1 MRASTFAGAAVL
13 LLACASASAQDV
25 YSLDGTHTTPM
36 YEVRH
41 MGMSLQRGWFTDV
54 QGRVTL
60 DRAARK
66 GTIDVVIGTAS
77 VTTSSRILNDVL
89 KRDDY
94 FNVERYPAMR
104 FTSTDLVFDGDVPVA
119 ANGQL
124 TLLGVTKPVA
134 LSISD
139 FHCGTHLLLR
149 RAMCAAEVRATIRR
163 SEFGMTGG
171 LPNVAGDEVRVVI
184 PVEAVS
190 E

>member
-1 MRASTFAGAAVL
+1 MMRLCAGVL
-13 LLACASASAQDV
+13 LLACAAASAQDT
-25 YSLDGTHTTPM
+25 YTLDGTHTTPM
-36 YEVRH
+36 YEIRH

-60 DRAARK
+60 DRAAKK

-77 VTTSSRILNDVL
+77 VMTSSRILNDVL
-89 KRDDY
+89 KRSDY
-94 FNVERYPAMR
+94 FNVEQHPAMR
-104 FTSTDLVFDGDVPVA
+104 FTSSDVVFDGDVPVS

-134 LSISD
+134 LAIAD
-139 FHCGTHLLLR
+139 FRCGTHLLLR
-149 RAMCAAEVRATIRR
+149 RAMCAAEARATIRR

-171 LPNVAGDEVRVVI
+171 LPNVAGDEVRIVI
-184 PVEAVS
+184 PVEAIT

>member
-1 MRASTFAGAAVL
+1 MIRTCGLIV
-13 LLACASASAQDV
+13 LLACTTASAQDV

-36 YEVRH
+36 YEIRH
-41 MGMSLQRGWFTDV
+41 MGMSMQRGWFTDV

-60 DRAARK
+60 DRAAKK
-66 GTIDVVIGTAS
+66 GSIEVVIGTAS

-89 KRDDY
+89 KRSDY
-94 FNVERYPAMR
+94 FNVEQHPVMRY
-104 FTSTDLVFDGDVPVA
+104 SSSDVVFGGDVPVS

-134 LSISD
+134 LAITD

-163 SEFGMTGG
+163 SDFGMTGG
-171 LPNVAGDEVRVVI
+171 LPNVAGDEVRIVI